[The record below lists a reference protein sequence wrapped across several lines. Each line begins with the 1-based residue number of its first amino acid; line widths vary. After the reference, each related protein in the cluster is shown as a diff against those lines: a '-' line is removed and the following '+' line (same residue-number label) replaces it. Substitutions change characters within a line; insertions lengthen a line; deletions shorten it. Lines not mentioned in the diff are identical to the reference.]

1 MSSPQGYSRLHIAL
15 HWLVA
20 VLIIP
25 QFLLN
30 DAVGEAFDAGLEGTP
45 AEPSILVPLH
55 IATGIAI
62 IALVVWRLV
71 LRAKNGAPATP
82 AGGSALTNL
91 LAAAVHWGLYLV
103 LALIVASGATAWFG
117 SVETAG
123 DLHGLLTSVLL
134 ALIGLHVVGALY
146 HQFVLKDNLID
157 RMRTPQL

>member
-30 DAVGEAFDAGLEGTP
+30 DAVGEAFDAGLEG
-45 AEPSILVPLH
+45 EPVASSILVPLH
-55 IATGIAI
+55 VFTGIAI
-62 IALVVWRLV
+62 VALVVWRLV
-71 LRAKNGAPATP
+71 LRAKNGAPEAP
-82 AGGSALTNL
+82 AGGTALTNL
-91 LAAAVHWGLYLV
+91 AAAATHWGLYLV

-123 DLHGLLTSVLL
+123 DIHGLLTSVLL

-157 RMRTPQL
+157 RMRSPQL